1 MKPERIG
8 SIDAYRGF
16 VMLVLVLG
24 NTWVFRQ
31 QAKLFPE
38 SRIWEFLGNQFSHSA
53 WTGCTFWDLTMPSF
67 LFLVGLSMPFSYS
80 KRLQR
85 RQNYIGLLGHAI
97 YRSVVLV
104 LLGIYLSSPFALIKD
119 MSLNNVLVQI
129 GLGYSFAF
137 LVLRKKSSTQLFI
150 ALGILIIFWGAFAIY
165 PLPTPNPEYLV
176 EGIQKDH
183 NYFTGFFAHWDIN
196 TNLGASFD
204 QWFLNLFP
212 RERLYRPSVGDNES
226 TLIFIPCISTMI
238 FGMMT
243 GEFLRSNNPPKRVFK
258 NVIAI
263 GVGCIILGLFLGQ
276 TLCPI
281 VKSIWT
287 PSWTIYSTGWTLCM
301 FAFCFW
307 LIDIR
312 GYRSWAF
319 PFLVVGMN
327 SITIYCMSMIG
338 GWWFLKYWKIFL
350 GPTLFEGSYG
360 LIWAAIAVVFS
371 LWLVCLIL
379 YRIRLFVRI

>member
-1 MKPERIG
+1 
-8 SIDAYRGF
+8 
-16 VMLVLVLG
+16 MLVLVLG

-204 QWFLNLFP
+204 QWFLKSF
-212 RERLYRPSVGDNES
+212 
-226 TLIFIPCISTMI
+226 
-238 FGMMT
+238 
-243 GEFLRSNNPPKRVFK
+243 PKRTTLQ
-258 NVIAI
+258 AI
-263 GVGCIILGLFLGQ
+263 C
-276 TLCPI
+276 
-281 VKSIWT
+281 W
-287 PSWTIYSTGWTLCM
+287 
-301 FAFCFW
+301 
-307 LIDIR
+307 R
-312 GYRSWAF
+312 
-319 PFLVVGMN
+319 
-327 SITIYCMSMIG
+327 
-338 GWWFLKYWKIFL
+338 
-350 GPTLFEGSYG
+350 
-360 LIWAAIAVVFS
+360 
-371 LWLVCLIL
+371 
-379 YRIRLFVRI
+379 